1 MLATRPA
8 IQNESGGYRGGRQSR
23 IVAGR
28 RAGRRIRG
36 VLVNWTFSVKALFA
50 GQLFRLHRQSAELCG
65 CPYRAG

>member
-8 IQNESGGYRGGRQSR
+8 VQNESGGYRGGRQSR

-28 RAGRRIRG
+28 PPGYGG